1 MPEIPVAR
9 VVKGVLGPAP
19 RRVPL
24 ALSLRMLFGGVY
36 NSLVYFA
43 AGIVLWMIAIAKPA
57 KPSHAADEV
66 PLEMMALF
74 VVLAAVP
81 FVLGFMIHAL
91 WRLRVLRRGI
101 PVEGKLV
108 GKREV
113 EGSESSVWYY
123 TFRYT
128 IGGRTYTAEHK
139 MQTPEPL
146 LEDDPLEQ
154 LVYLPDKPERAYP
167 VDHLPG
173 YPTIDAKGELVARD
187 RHVWLA
193 FVMPA
198 FAVSGVLA
206 VLYL

>member
-1 MPEIPVAR
+1 MAELPVAR
-9 VVKGVLGPAP
+9 VVRGVLAPAP
-19 RRVPL
+19 RSVPL
-24 ALSLRMLFGGVY
+24 ALSLRMLFGGVF
-36 NSLVYFA
+36 NSLIYFTVA
-43 AGIVLWMIAIAKPA
+43 VVLWMLAIAKP
-57 KPSHAADEV
+57 KTPSRATDDISNESV
-66 PLEMMALF
+66 ALLI
-74 VVLAAVP
+74 VLTAVP

-101 PVEGKLV
+101 PVDGTLV
-108 GKREV
+108 EKREV

-128 IGGRTYTAEHK
+128 IGGRTYTVEHK

-154 LVYLPDKPERAYP
+154 LVYLPSKPHRAYP

-173 YPTIDAKGELVARD
+173 YPTIDANGQLVARD
-187 RHVWLA
+187 KHVWLA

-198 FAVSGVLA
+198 FAVSGLLA
-206 VLYL
+206 VFYL